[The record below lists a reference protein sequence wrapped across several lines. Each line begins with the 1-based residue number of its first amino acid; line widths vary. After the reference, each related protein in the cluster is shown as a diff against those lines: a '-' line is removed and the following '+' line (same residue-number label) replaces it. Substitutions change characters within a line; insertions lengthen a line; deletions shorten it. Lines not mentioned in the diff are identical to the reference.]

1 MAEHW
6 HMLMHRKSCLF
17 AILTV
22 SAMTDQF
29 WRMQSPVA
37 FSSILLDQEMYKNL
51 IADRAK
57 QGLRIEGVPL
67 QVS

>member
-1 MAEHW
+1 
-6 HMLMHRKSCLF
+6 MLMHRNSFSIPL
-17 AILTV
+17 LTV

-37 FSSILLDQEMYKNL
+37 FSSILFDQEMYKNL